1 MREDK
6 PSSEEQLG
14 LLAGILLRLDRAAN
28 YPGLVAQVQGLGE
41 HAWPV
46 CAEIVQQV
54 GDKDRARLDILRA
67 ARALLEQ
74 QKWVREN
81 DAEERIREWPSLVQ
95 SLYMAMGVEHA
106 VQRDQALN
114 WYL

>member
-6 PSSEEQLG
+6 PNSEEQLG
-14 LLAGILLRLDRAAN
+14 LLAGILLRQDRVAN

-67 ARALLEQ
+67 ARVLLEQ

-106 VQRDQALN
+106 GQRDQAL
-114 WYL
+114 

>member
-28 YPGLVAQVQGLGE
+28 YPELVAQVQGLGE

-46 CAEIVQQV
+46 CAEIVQQI
-54 GDKDRARLDILRA
+54 GEKDRARLDILRV
-67 ARALLEQ
+67 ARASLEQ

-95 SLYMAMGVEHA
+95 SLYMAMGVGHA
-106 VQRDQALN
+106 VQRDEALN